1 MKTMMS
7 VDGKKILRVTEDKA
21 RELYMEGF
29 RFVPKSMWKEQVRD
43 VNLKPAINEETGKL
57 ELTKKKNNEMREL
70 LKNEAKLNLFNDN
83 KALKEIEN
91 FLITSYENLKN

>member
-1 MKTMMS
+1 MKTMLS

-43 VNLKPAINEETGKL
+43 IDKPTEE
-57 ELTKKKNNEMREL
+57 EPTKKKSNEMSRATKRHL
-70 LKNEAKLNLFNDN
+70 RKSN
-83 KALKEIEN
+83 K
-91 FLITSYENLKN
+91 

>member
-29 RFVPKSMWKEQVRD
+29 RFIPKSMWKEQVRD
-43 VNLKPAINEETGKL
+43 INLEPAVNEETGKL
-57 ELTKKKNNEMREL
+57 ELTKKKNNKMSRA
-70 LKNEAKLNLFNDN
+70 AKRHLRKSN
-83 KALKEIEN
+83 K
-91 FLITSYENLKN
+91 

>member
-29 RFVPKSMWKEQVRD
+29 RFIPKSMWKEQVRD
-43 VNLKPAINEETGKL
+43 IDKPTEE
-57 ELTKKKNNEMREL
+57 EPTKKKNNKMSRATKRHMR
-70 LKNEAKLNLFNDN
+70 NSN
-83 KALKEIEN
+83 K
-91 FLITSYENLKN
+91 